1 MTQNNN
7 LNVLAWYTSLDQQNH
22 KKDYAYGQVFPLITP
37 EKKVLPFQIVRTTRA
52 NAVSAVNLYKVDG
65 TLVAN
70 ITASMNASGLS
81 IVRYVAL
88 GYDVIVYHGL
98 QVLTEATPEGQYYLS
113 LTDGVDTWYSE
124 VYTIV
129 KDISKYIK
137 IEYWNADS
145 ILYTNGQIDYSTETF
160 RFVVYICSQIGKPEY
175 NFEEAAKKVDGYTF
189 VEKQTSEKTYKFT
202 FLAPEY
208 LCDAMRIIRLH
219 DYVRITS
226 ENVVYNADT
235 FLITPRWQEDGN
247 LAAVEAEFETDTI
260 IKKISDANALGASY
274 DFTYLNNNL
283 CPLAWYPSIEQQN
296 HRKEYAY
303 GQVFSLITPER
314 RLLPFQVRRATRV
327 NAISSVKLYNLNGTQ
342 FADITTTILAT
353 GLSIIRYAALG
364 YDVILYNSALPI
376 STATPEGQY
385 YAVMTDGV
393 DTWYSEVFTIVKDLS
408 RYLLIEYWNADNLPY
423 TNGHIDYTTNYIN
436 KIYLDTQIGKP
447 EYSFE
452 EEVKKVDGYT
462 FIEKQISEKTYKF
475 SFVAPEYLC
484 DAVRL
489 IRLHDYIRITS
500 RNIVYN
506 AEIFLATPRWQEDG
520 NLAAVEAEFETDT
533 VIKKIGKDPAGDFN
547 RDFNEDFYTDD

>member
-7 LNVLAWYTSLDQQNH
+7 LNILAWYTSLDQQNH
-22 KKDYAYGQVFPLITP
+22 RKDYAFGQVYQLITP
-37 EKKVLPFQIVRTTRA
+37 ERKVLPFQIVRTTRA
-52 NAVSAVNLYKVDG
+52 NTVTAVNLYKIDG

-81 IVRYVAL
+81 IVRYETD

-98 QVLTEATPEGQYYLS
+98 QILTEATPEGQYYLS

-129 KDISKYIK
+129 KDLSKYIK
-137 IEYWNADS
+137 IEYWNANS

-175 NFEEAAKKVDGYTF
+175 NFEEEAKKVDGYTF
-189 VEKQTSEKTYKFT
+189 VEKQVSEKTYKFT

-208 LCDAMRIIRLH
+208 LCDAMRVIRLH

-226 ENVVYNADT
+226 ENIVYNADT
-235 FLITPRWQEDGN
+235 FLTTPRWQEEGN

-260 IKKISDANALGASY
+260 IKKISDAQALGTGY
-274 DFTYLNNNL
+274 DFTYWNNNL
-283 CPLAWYPSIEQQN
+283 CPLAWYPSIEYQN

-303 GQVFSLITPER
+303 GQVYPLITPER
-314 RLLPFQVRRATRV
+314 RLLPFQLKRATRA
-327 NAISSVKLYNLNGTQ
+327 NAISSFKLYTADGTL

-353 GLSIIRYAALG
+353 GLSVIRYESLN
-364 YDVILYNSALPI
+364 YDIILYNSALPI

-447 EYSFE
+447 EYNFE

-462 FIEKQISEKTYKF
+462 FVEKQISEKTYKF

-500 RNIVYN
+500 RGIVYN

-520 NLAAVEAEFETDT
+520 NLAGVEAEFETDT

-547 RDFNEDFYTDD
+547 RDFNEDFFTED